1 MKLTEKQKANLP
13 KALQKAILAKHK
25 GKKAPMKKVA
35 MKKAPMKKVAMKKAP
50 KKKATHKMPDGTIMT
65 GAKHN
70 KNSKAVK
77 YK

>member
-1 MKLTEKQKANLP
+1 MYIYMKLTEKQKANLP

-25 GKKAPMKKVA
+25 GKKAPMKK
-35 MKKAPMKKVAMKKAP
+35 AP
-50 KKKATHKMPDGTIMT
+50 KKKATHKMPDGTIMS

-77 YK
+77 KY

>member
-25 GKKAPMKKVA
+25 GKKAPMKK
-35 MKKAPMKKVAMKKAP
+35 AP
-50 KKKATHKMPDGTIMT
+50 KKKATHKMPDGTIMS

-77 YK
+77 KY

>member
-25 GKKAPMKKVA
+25 G
-35 MKKAPMKKVAMKKAP
+35 KKAPMKKVAMKKAP